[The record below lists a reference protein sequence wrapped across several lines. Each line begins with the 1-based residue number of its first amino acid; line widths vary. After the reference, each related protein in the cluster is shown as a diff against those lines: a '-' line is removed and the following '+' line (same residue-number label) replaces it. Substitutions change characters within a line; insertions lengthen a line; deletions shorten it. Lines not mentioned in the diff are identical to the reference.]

1 MSGKIFLAPHHSTE
15 ELEHRY
21 KAAADG
27 VERSHVQIIWLL
39 SQGHAAKFVAE
50 VTGYSSVW
58 ISKILWRYNDHG
70 LAGLGDGRQDNPG
83 AAPLL
88 NDAQLE
94 ELRAVVSDPPPDGG
108 LWTGRKVAQWIS
120 GRIGRLVSPQRGV
133 EYLRRLDLTRQVPR
147 PCNPK
152 QSLYEQARF
161 KKNLQ
166 ARVSELLGA
175 ETTGPIEVWAFDE
188 HRLGLK
194 PILRKVWAPR
204 GCRPVAPGHHRFQWL
219 YLYGFVRP
227 ATGQVVWFIAD
238 GVNTALF
245 NAFLVSFAAE
255 VGAGPN
261 KHVILVLDG
270 AGWHVSKDLE
280 VPEGVELMF
289 LPPYSPEIQPAER
302 R

>member
-133 EYLRRLDLTRQVPR
+133 EYLRHLDLTRQVPR

-161 KKNLQ
+161 KKK
-166 ARVSELLGA
+166 S
-175 ETTGPIEVWAFDE
+175 
-188 HRLGLK
+188 
-194 PILRKVWAPR
+194 
-204 GCRPVAPGHHRFQWL
+204 
-219 YLYGFVRP
+219 
-227 ATGQVVWFIAD
+227 
-238 GVNTALF
+238 
-245 NAFLVSFAAE
+245 
-255 VGAGPN
+255 AGPRQRT
-261 KHVILVLDG
+261 
-270 AGWHVSKDLE
+270 AGRGDDRSHR
-280 VPEGVELMF
+280 GVGV
-289 LPPYSPEIQPAER
+289 R
-302 R
+302 